1 MESNLFPRSQTV
13 STALAQVML
22 ASYDAI
28 LTRLPLPLTTMAA
41 NFSSVPVLDYA
52 QTASP
57 ELRPQFIRELQHAL
71 INVGF
76 LYLAN
81 VPVQTD
87 ELLRYI
93 PKLFA
98 LPQEEKNKI
107 AMVNSKHFLGYNKLG
122 AEFTKG
128 ATDWREQFDI
138 ATPHVS
144 RFVEGRGDP
153 DYWSLWGPS
162 QWPSEDLIP
171 GFKATMEKYLL
182 EVQELSYNF
191 ANLISE
197 ALGLPQGSLAQFYDR
212 PEFMQHR
219 GKIVCYPQTD
229 RPAQGVGPH
238 YDAGFLTFLLQ
249 ASDHKGLQ
257 VQNLTGDWI
266 DVPPIP
272 NTFVVNIGRALEFVT
287 RGLARAT
294 SHRVISPSDNTVPGP
309 RYSVPFFQNIGLD
322 VRLTEHVLNFP
333 PEILQLRDARG
344 ELNATD
350 SVNFTEF
357 DREPSGRVNL
367 IGRVKS
373 HPDVAERHYPELFR
387 QIFPNGAPAQ
397 VSAY

>member
-1 MESNLFPRSQTV
+1 MV
-13 STALAQVML
+13 SA
-22 ASYDAI
+22 D
-28 LTRLPLPLTTMAA
+28 
-41 NFSSVPVLDYA
+41 FSSVPVLDYA
-52 QTASP
+52 QTTSS
-57 ELRPQFIRELQHAL
+57 ETKPQFIKELQHAL

-87 ELLRYI
+87 ELIAYI
-93 PKLFA
+93 PQLFA
-98 LPQEEKNKI
+98 LPQEAKDKI
-107 AMVNSKHFLGYNKLG
+107 IMRNSKHFLGYNKLG

-128 ATDWREQFDI
+128 HTDWREQFDI
-138 ATPHVS
+138 ATPHVC
-144 RFVEGRGDP
+144 RAVEGRGDP

-162 QWPSEDLIP
+162 QWPEEEQLP
-171 GFKATMEKYLL
+171 GFKDAMERYLL
-182 EVQELSYNF
+182 QVQKLSYDF
-191 ANLISE
+191 VGLLAE
-197 ALGLPQGSLAQFYDR
+197 AFGLPSDALAQFYDR

-219 GKIVCYPQTD
+219 GKIVQYPQT
-229 RPAQGVGPH
+229 AEGSESQGVGPH

-272 NTFVVNIGRALEFVT
+272 GTFVVNIGRALEFAT
-287 RGLARAT
+287 QGLARAT
-294 SHRVISPSDNTVPGP
+294 SHRVISPSGGTGP

-322 VRLTEHVLNFP
+322 VKLTEHVLEFP
-333 PEILQLRDARG
+333 PEILKLRDARG
-344 ELNATD
+344 TLGATD
-350 SVNFTEF
+350 SVNFSEF

-373 HPDVAERHYPELFR
+373 HPDVAERHYPKLFKEL
-387 QIFPNGAPAQ
+387 FPNGAPAQ